1 MDRITTESWACILGN
16 LWGQVATRTRSVTSA
31 YFRRV
36 SKSACDKNW
45 LYSTPT
51 KKISVRIAQLKLNV
65 RLE

>member
-1 MDRITTESWACILGN
+1 VEEYTEDLNDNGNEGLLPESWACILGI

-51 KKISVRIAQLKLNV
+51 K
-65 RLE
+65 